1 MSISLDLYARVEDLL
16 GVKEASPDL
25 YAHYLLTLKHLEFST
40 LLDVGCGNGDF
51 IRQMQ
56 GAFPH
61 AHFAGIDLSVEMVRR
76 AKMQKVDAQA
86 LDLCDATGSYD
97 VITAVFDVLN
107 YLPEADL
114 RRFGACLRNRL
125 ADGGVFL
132 CDVTTWYGFAEIASG
147 AFQAEDDDRF
157 VAIDADFSDEKYTSK
172 FVLFE
177 RNGSDWMRSDA
188 LIDQYHYRVDVLA
201 EALGLEVLSEEPVM
215 LYGDEA
221 DKEFLVM
228 RAR

>member
-1 MSISLDLYARVEDLL
+1 VSASLDLYARVEDLL

-25 YAHYLLTLKHLEFST
+25 YAHYLLALNNLDFST

-76 AKMQKVDAQA
+76 AKEQGVDAQA
-86 LDLCDATGSYD
+86 IDLCDVAETYD
-97 VITAVFDVLN
+97 VVTAVFDVLN

-114 RRFGACLRNRL
+114 RQFGLCLRDRL

-157 VAIDADFSDEKYTSK
+157 VAIDADFFEEKYTSK

-177 RNGSDWMRSDA
+177 RNGTDWMRSDA
-188 LIDQYHYRVDVLA
+188 LIDQYHYTVDTLA

-221 DKEFLVM
+221 DKMFLTM
-228 RAR
+228 RIK